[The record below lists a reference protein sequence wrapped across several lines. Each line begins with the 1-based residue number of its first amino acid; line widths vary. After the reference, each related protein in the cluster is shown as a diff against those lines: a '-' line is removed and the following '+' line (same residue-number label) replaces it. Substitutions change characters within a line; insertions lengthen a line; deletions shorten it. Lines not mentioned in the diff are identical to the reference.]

1 MLALPHT
8 LTNLAL
14 LIDRMEERMEKTPIP
29 FLQKQ
34 MGADLERLS
43 KRFETEYQEF
53 LAATGQSHTAE
64 MLKPAV

>member
-1 MLALPHT
+1 
-8 LTNLAL
+8 
-14 LIDRMEERMEKTPIP
+14 MEKTPIP

-64 MLKPAV
+64 MLRPAV